1 MLRWNTRQGEE
12 KPCGICPNSLSS
24 HKIGDTVDRLC
35 VKDNL
40 CFKDNCLTVC
50 GMVKLNSV

>member
-1 MLRWNTRQGEE
+1 MLRWNTQQGE